1 VLLGVTGSVAAI
13 KAPMLC
19 EQLLRFADVRVVL
32 TSAARHFL
40 PPNAAPYGGGGGG
53 GGGGESA
60 SAPADGGADAD
71 ADAGDPLSA
80 AFPPPARPV
89 LLDAHEWRDW
99 RRVGDPV
106 AHIELRR
113 WADCLVVAPLSANTL
128 SKLASGACDN
138 LLTCV
143 ARAWDVG
150 RPPPPP
156 PPPASPPPPPPPPGG
171 APAPSSGRPVL
182 VAPAMNTC
190 MWESPFTARHLRALG
205 EVFGGGGGGGAGGGG
220 GGGFCVVPPVAKA
233 LACGDVGS
241 GAMAAPEDVARAV
254 ARALRRRG
262 FGGEEVARAAG
273 GAEEEEQEEEEEEG
287 RRGG

>member
-1 VLLGVTGSVAAI
+1 MSTNNNARPPAAAAADAAAARGGDGATPPSTDSDTARPRRPRVLLGVTGSVAAI

-40 PPNAAPYGGGGGG
+40 PPNAAPYGG
-53 GGGGESA
+53 ESG
-60 SAPADGGADAD
+60 SAPAADAD
-71 ADAGDPLSA
+71 NDPLSA
-80 AFPPPARPV
+80 AFPPQARPV

-106 AHIELRR
+106 THIELRR

-138 LLTCV
+138 LLTCI
-143 ARAWDVG
+143 ARAWDVSS
-150 RPPPPP
+150 
-156 PPPASPPPPPPPPGG
+156 AS
-171 APAPSSGRPVL
+171 AKPVL

-190 MWESPFTARHLRALG
+190 MWESPFTARHLRALE
-205 EVFGGGGGGGAGGGG
+205 EVFGGAAGGD
-220 GGGFCVVPPVAKA
+220 GFRVVPPVAKA

-262 FGGEEVARAAG
+262 FDGEEVARAAG
-273 GAEEEEQEEEEEEG
+273 EEEE